1 MEKLIIEILLF
12 IWLLYVLIK
21 QYKKIKKA
29 FKKESSLIILG
40 GAFGLMLH
48 VTIES
53 FSRILVAIIDLFN

>member
-12 IWLLYVLIK
+12 VWLLYVLMK
-21 QYKKIKKA
+21 QYKKIRYAYKN
-29 FKKESSLIILG
+29 ESSLIILG
-40 GAFGLMLH
+40 GSFGLMLH